1 MTELDIQKWS
11 TLCNDMKVDSS
22 LPFLSEHTSV
32 VLTSSCS
39 SPLHFSVRVDSCLI
53 RAAAVTTSSSF
64 MSLLFIEYQTNMAV
78 LFLNT
83 CQYFHSFCL
92 SGGSCALI
100 YDEELLTISVLFWY
114 LLTLE
119 QEVRRGRREG
129 GGRRRVSPI
138 PEIHLKPV
146 CKQHGGEGPRL
157 KSVSQFPQGRR
168 GLQILQAIVVVPTLH
183 YSLSLWHVC
192 HTHLLLCCFS
202 GSSTVQ

>member
-1 MTELDIQKWS
+1 MSLVLQKHDLFLTLTKWFLCLNNNIIIIIMMIQFHHILGLQNSTLPTLIPVIQLNIQKWS
-11 TLCNDMKVDSS
+11 TLCNDMNVDSS

-64 MSLLFIEYQTNMAV
+64 MSLLFTEYQTNMAV

-100 YDEELLTISVLFWY
+100 YDEELLTIFILF
-114 LLTLE
+114 
-119 QEVRRGRREG
+119 
-129 GGRRRVSPI
+129 
-138 PEIHLKPV
+138 
-146 CKQHGGEGPRL
+146 
-157 KSVSQFPQGRR
+157 
-168 GLQILQAIVVVPTLH
+168 
-183 YSLSLWHVC
+183 
-192 HTHLLLCCFS
+192 
-202 GSSTVQ
+202 